1 MDSGELAAD
10 FELRSLSELEAWA
23 GRIAG
28 SLAQGDTVAL
38 QGDLGAG
45 KTTLARA
52 ILAAL
57 GLDEAVPSPSFTLV
71 QRYETPRLTVSHFDL
86 YRIEHIAELDELG
99 IDDALSEG
107 AVLIEW
113 PERAGT
119 RLPAGALHVQLAI
132 IGDEFAA
139 DAAARAQ
146 TLCRHPAA
154 RVECMSSERSG
165 AIAEFLHGAGWQDAV
180 LTALP
185 GDASTRRYWRVAVP
199 GRRAMLMDQPQG
211 AETPASPPG
220 ASAEQRRALGYNAVA
235 RLAGAD
241 CGRFVAAADYLRG
254 RDSARRRSM
263 PTIPRRLRAAGG
275 SR

>member
-132 IGDEFAA
+132 IGDESRQMRLRGPKRFAVI
-139 DAAARAQ
+139 
-146 TLCRHPAA
+146 L
-154 RVECMSSERSG
+154 
-165 AIAEFLHGAGWQDAV
+165 
-180 LTALP
+180 
-185 GDASTRRYWRVAVP
+185 
-199 GRRAMLMDQPQG
+199 PQG
-211 AETPASPPG
+211 
-220 ASAEQRRALGYNAVA
+220 LNA
-235 RLAGAD
+235 
-241 CGRFVAAADYLRG
+241 
-254 RDSARRRSM
+254 
-263 PTIPRRLRAAGG
+263 
-275 SR
+275 